1 MGLFRL
7 LTSFWFNFGGL
18 AESRNSSISNRVQ
31 FFKVCPYET
40 LNFLGICCNV
50 SLFIS
55 DSVNVGLLYF
65 FWLLGPRVCQ
75 SCLSSQRTSCWIHW
89 YHWGC
94 TLESLSCLCSFT
106 CLCLSAYWLPWDKQ
120 LHWATYFSHATPPPN
135 YGPETTELCSKS
147 LWNHKPKICPSSL
160 LCPRDLSQQCH
171 LQVRIQSWTQ
181 VFQVRA
187 AGSHRTLYTDTILP

>member
-1 MGLFRL
+1 MFPCSFLTLLMWAFFISFGYLDQGSVNLAYLLKEPAVGFIDITGGVPWKVYLASAPSHASVSL
-7 LTSFWFNFGGL
+7 LTGCH
-18 AESRNSSISNRVQ
+18 ETSSS
-31 FFKVCPYET
+31 T
-40 LNFLGICCNV
+40 
-50 SLFIS
+50 
-55 DSVNVGLLYF
+55 
-65 FWLLGPRVCQ
+65 GPH
-75 SCLSSQRTSCWIHW
+75 TSHM
-89 YHWGC
+89 
-94 TLESLSCLCSFT
+94 
-106 CLCLSAYWLPWDKQ
+106 PP
-120 LHWATYFSHATPPPN
+120 PPPN